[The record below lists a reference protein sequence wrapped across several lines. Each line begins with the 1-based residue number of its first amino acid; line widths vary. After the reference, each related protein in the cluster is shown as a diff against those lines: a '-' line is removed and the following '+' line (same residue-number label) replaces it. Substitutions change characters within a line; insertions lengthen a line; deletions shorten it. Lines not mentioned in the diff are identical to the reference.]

1 MMNHPICSTKHPQIK
16 NPITLIRQ
24 LSLNLGERKQFL
36 KTYSTK
42 QVTFD

>member
-1 MMNHPICSTKHPQIK
+1 MMNHPFCSTKHPQIK

-24 LSLNLGERKQFL
+24 LSLNLGEREQFL